1 MVASGG
7 WEELRKAEEKNQNA
21 PMYIKLLGYPFLLYF
36 IIIFFLTWLMYF
48 YNIKLLGLKRADSRL
63 LRHLNL
69 KTLLNIYQEWE
80 TLS

>member
-1 MVASGG
+1 
-7 WEELRKAEEKNQNA
+7 
-21 PMYIKLLGYPFLLYF
+21 
-36 IIIFFLTWLMYF
+36 MYF
-48 YNIKLLGLKRADSRL
+48 YNINLLGLKRADSRL